1 LVSAS
6 RCSYGTAFM
15 DTSRG
20 DPAIRERL
28 TDSFDAIG
36 LEIFDDRELTIL
48 DGRQNRLKGLVTP
61 HPASDRP
68 TLIFFDERGN
78 EVMCL
83 DSETLRCHT
92 RPRLSGETLTGR
104 FARHERS
111 CVVDATRIFAVVTI
125 LLGVAAIVLPYFF
138 GKLAV
143 MALGGV
149 VLAGGIV
156 SLLFVNDVRKQGLPV
171 SVFGPW
177 AQVIAGVVLLIWPEL
192 ALWLVAV
199 LLGGGLILSGITGLT
214 ALRDAGVI
222 NPPLVRKIGFWA
234 SIVLGVLLIAMGAF
248 GSAILLGLVLGI
260 ALINAGLQQWRQADL
275 VV

>member
-1 LVSAS
+1 
-6 RCSYGTAFM
+6 M
-15 DTSRG
+15 
-20 DPAIRERL
+20 
-28 TDSFDAIG
+28 
-36 LEIFDDRELTIL
+36 
-48 DGRQNRLKGLVTP
+48 
-61 HPASDRP
+61 
-68 TLIFFDERGN
+68 
-78 EVMCL
+78 
-83 DSETLRCHT
+83 
-92 RPRLSGETLTGR
+92 
-104 FARHERS
+104 
-111 CVVDATRIFAVVTI
+111 FAVVTI

-156 SLLFVNDVRKQGLPV
+156 SLLFVNDVRKRGLPV

-177 AQVIAGVVLLIWPEL
+177 AQVLAGVVLLIWPEL

-199 LLGGGLILSGITGLT
+199 LLGGGLILSGITGLA

-222 NPPLVRKIGFWA
+222 NPPLMRKIGFWA
-234 SIVLGVLLIAMGAF
+234 SIVLGVVLIVMGAF

-275 VV
+275 VG